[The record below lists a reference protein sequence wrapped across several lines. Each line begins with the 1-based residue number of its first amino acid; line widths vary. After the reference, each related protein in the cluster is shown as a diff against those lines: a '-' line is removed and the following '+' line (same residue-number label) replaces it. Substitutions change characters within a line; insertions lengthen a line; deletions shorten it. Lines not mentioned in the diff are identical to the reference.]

1 MQPDTTSRSDGTS
14 QQRTSAVSIAGV
26 TAGMEG
32 LPTAKA
38 ARVLPHPFAFALR
51 CLRSFSRNQCMLM
64 AGAIAYYA
72 LLSLIPL
79 LILVV
84 SLLSGWVDRPALMD
98 TLTRYLPWVV
108 PKQSEDVLAD
118 VDAFLSHGILLQI
131 TLLLTLLF
139 FSSLA
144 FSTLE
149 KSMAVIFGHRKALH
163 QRHFLVSAVMPYAFI
178 GCLALALL
186 VLTVVSVALESMA
199 ALGVRYPV
207 LADSISNAS
216 PLLLYAGGFS
226 VELLLFT
233 ALYAVLPVGRI
244 PIRHALLGGVL
255 STLMWELIR
264 HALVW
269 YLSSLSKV
277 TVVYGSLSTA
287 VIALFSM
294 ELAAIMVL
302 LVAQVIAEYEQL

>member
-1 MQPDTTSRSDGTS
+1 MQPDSTSKSDSTSKPGPAALPIGT
-14 QQRTSAVSIAGV
+14 V
-26 TAGMEG
+26 TAGMTG
-32 LPTAKA
+32 VAA
-38 ARVLPHPFAFALR
+38 ARAAQVLQHPFAFALR
-51 CLRSFSRNQCMLM
+51 CLKSFGRNQCMLM

-118 VDAFLSHGILLQI
+118 VDAFLNHGILLQI

-149 KSMAVIFGHRKALH
+149 KSMAVIFGHRKAIH
-163 QRHFLVSAVMPYAFI
+163 HRHCLVSAGMPYAFI

-199 ALGVRYPV
+199 ALGVRYP
-207 LADSISNAS
+207 
-216 PLLLYAGGFS
+216 
-226 VELLLFT
+226 
-233 ALYAVLPVGRI
+233 
-244 PIRHALLGGVL
+244 
-255 STLMWELIR
+255 
-264 HALVW
+264 
-269 YLSSLSKV
+269 
-277 TVVYGSLSTA
+277 
-287 VIALFSM
+287 
-294 ELAAIMVL
+294 L
-302 LVAQVIAEYEQL
+302 LVAPLIAEYEQL